1 MRLEWRAHAEAQ
13 EELRAAAHWYEGR
26 LEGLGEVFVDAV
38 EQAVESVLDP
48 TFSWGYYRGARRSPQ
63 IYSRRVA
70 GFPFLV
76 IYVRVEAVVH
86 VLAYAHERRRPGY
99 WMNRL
104 DA

>member
-26 LEGLGEVFVDAV
+26 LEGLGEVFVGAV

-48 TFSWGYYRGARRSPQ
+48 TVSWGYYRNIERTPQ

-70 GFPFLV
+70 GFPFAVIYMRPGDVILV
-76 IYVRVEAVVH
+76 I
-86 VLAYAHERRRPGY
+86 AYAHDSRRPGY
-99 WMNRL
+99 WIRRL